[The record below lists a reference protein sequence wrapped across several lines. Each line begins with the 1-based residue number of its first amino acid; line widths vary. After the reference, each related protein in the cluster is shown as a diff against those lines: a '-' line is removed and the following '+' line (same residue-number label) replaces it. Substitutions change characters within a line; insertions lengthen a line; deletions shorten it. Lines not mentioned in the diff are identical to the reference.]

1 MAMLLPFSKGNL
13 ANMAINNGKQQA
25 RPISSKA
32 NC

>member
-1 MAMLLPFSKGNL
+1 MRLPFSKGNL

-25 RPISSKA
+25 CPIGSKV